1 MTDSFTDKF
10 KLNTDASLAQ
20 AGLFTIQAGHG
31 FASMLVRGI
40 CARAASAEALANW
53 RIYLPSHRACQTIQ
67 AAFLDY
73 MDGQPVMLPSL
84 VPLGEGDEFTEE
96 IFDEIVSGKT
106 QILPAEIS
114 TTQRQFMLA
123 RLIGA
128 MRIGGQSIS
137 QKQALILAADLARLM
152 DQMRQAEVTADQID
166 QIIPDRFSSHW
177 QDIVRFLDIIMRL
190 WPDLLGR
197 LGRLDPVEKK
207 LKIVEMLTD
216 SWQTSPPAHPVVIAG
231 STGSLASTLKMM
243 QAVLGLPAGMVV
255 LPGLSNQIDDDDDI
269 EAICQDSGHPQH
281 QLFSLLQQLDMRPAQ
296 VGEFYAMP
304 DGQTDGQKDGYLE
317 QRRALWQ
324 EVFRPYRQTYLWR
337 RMDKSDTRLSEKAV
351 EGISLTGCRDRHHE
365 ADIIAGLM
373 RKTLEETEHTALL
386 VTPDRKLARG
396 VRAALLR
403 WGLDVEDSAGEP
415 LGQTRTGSYL
425 GLIAQWAC
433 SGGDAHRLLAL
444 GKHIFSCGGLEMS
457 AFNRQIRQIETAIL
471 RRTLPQAGADA
482 IACYLDEADDGG
494 RMASFYR
501 THILAPLQ
509 PLAEVMALPAVSLSQ
524 LANAHGRAAELLAQT
539 DRQDQALLTLWGEP
553 DGKSAANLLS
563 EMALY
568 GEDILLKPSEYAD
581 YFQQLAAHI
590 PVRKKWRSHPRLAI
604 LGTVEARM
612 QSADLV
618 ILGGL
623 NEGMWPPAPDNSPWI
638 NQEIRG
644 ELGLP
649 DRQWRTGLSAHDF
662 FMLAHSP
669 KLVITR
675 SETAD
680 EGTAIASRWWQR
692 LQAVLQATRLDRRL
706 FPEVPADIQAGFEKL
721 VPEAASP
728 CQMPAPCPELSVRP
742 RRLWATDMD
751 VLISDPY
758 AIYAKYILG
767 LRPLDDVDRPADAAL
782 RGTIFHDCLA
792 EFLATYP
799 AGNLPEDAQDR
810 LEAMAD
816 KQFSAYAG
824 NVQITRFWRA
834 SFRQIARWFVEQE
847 TDRRKYITHS
857 LTEVKGKIDI
867 GTGSGALSI
876 GAKADRLDFTADNLC
891 HVIDYKTG
899 TPPSKTQVSKGRAT
913 QLMIEAFIARAGAF
927 DGQNNAVPVE
937 IDRLE
942 YWQLSGKEKL
952 AGEIKDV
959 TPAPFD
965 PDSYFDNLT
974 ALIRWFDNP
983 ASTYPSEPDS
993 QNRPRFSHYRHL
1005 ARVREWRNHEVG
1017 DDDR

>member
-1 MTDSFTDKF
+1 M
-10 KLNTDASLAQ
+10 DASLSQ
-20 AGLFTIQAGHG
+20 SGLFTIKAGHG
-31 FASMLVRGI
+31 FAEMLVRGI
-40 CARAASAEALANW
+40 CARAGSAEALATW

-67 AAFLDY
+67 AAFLEY

-84 VPLGEGDEFTEE
+84 MPLGEGDELTEE
-96 IFDEIVSGKT
+96 IFDEIVSGHT

-128 MRIGGQSIS
+128 MRIGGQNIS

-152 DQMRQAEVTADQID
+152 DQMRQADITAEQLD
-166 QIIPDRFSSHW
+166 QIIPDRFSTHW

-190 WPDLLGR
+190 WPELLGR

-207 LKIVEMLTD
+207 LKIVEMLTN

-231 STGSLASTLKMM
+231 STGSLPSTLKMM
-243 QAVLGLPAGMVV
+243 RAVLGLPAGMVV
-255 LPGLSNQIDDDDDI
+255 LPGLANQIDSDDDI
-269 EAICQDSGHPQH
+269 DAISTDSGHPQH
-281 QLFSLLQQLDMRPAQ
+281 QLFSLLEQLDMRPSQ
-296 VGEFYAMP
+296 VADFCAEA
-304 DGQTDGQKDGYLE
+304 DTQTGSNML

-324 EVFRPYRQTYLWR
+324 EVFRPYRQTHLWR
-337 RMDKSDTRLSEKAV
+337 RSDKGQTSLSEQAV
-351 EGISLTGCRDRHHE
+351 EGISLMGCRDRYHE

-373 RKTLEETEHTALL
+373 RKTLESKQKTALL

-415 LGQTRTGSYL
+415 LGQSRTGSYL
-425 GLIAQWAC
+425 GLVAQWAC
-433 SGGDAHRLLAL
+433 TGGDAHRLLAL
-444 GKHIFSCGGLEMS
+444 AKHKFASGGLEMA
-457 AFNRQIRQIETAIL
+457 AFNRQIRRIETAIL
-471 RRTLPQAGADA
+471 RRTLPSAGAEA
-482 IACYLDEADDGG
+482 IATYLDEFDDDG
-494 RMASFYR
+494 RLADFYR
-501 THILAPLQ
+501 AHILAPLQ
-509 PLAEVMALPAVSLSQ
+509 PLAEVMALPSASLSQ
-524 LANAHGRAAELLAQT
+524 LADAHGKSAEMLAQT
-539 DRQDQALLTLWGEP
+539 DQQDEALLTLWGEA
-553 DGKSAANLLS
+553 DGRIAAQLLS

-568 GEDILLKPSEYAD
+568 GDDIMLKPFEYAD
-581 YFQQLAAHI
+581 YFQQLAANI

-623 NEGMWPPAPDNSPWI
+623 NEGIWPPAPDTSPWI

-644 ELGLP
+644 ALGLP
-649 DRQWRTGLSAHDF
+649 DRHWRTGLSAHDF

-669 KLVITR
+669 NLVITR

-680 EGTAIASRWWQR
+680 EGTATASRWWQR
-692 LQAVLQATRLDRRL
+692 LEAVLLATRLDRRL
-706 FPEVPADIQAGFEKL
+706 YSRLPADIQAGFEGL
-721 VPEAASP
+721 VPDAASP
-728 CQMPAPCPELSVRP
+728 CQMPAPCPALSVRP
-742 RRLWATDMD
+742 RTLWATDMD

-792 EFLATYP
+792 TFLAAYP
-799 AGNLPEDAQDR
+799 DGDLPDDAQGR
-810 LEAMAD
+810 LESIAD
-816 KQFSAYAG
+816 NYFSAFAS
-824 NVQITRFWRA
+824 NVKITRFWRA
-834 SFRQIARWFVEQE
+834 SFSQIARWFIEQE
-847 TDRRKYITHS
+847 TERRKYITYS

-867 GTGSGALSI
+867 DVDEGAVSI

-899 TPPSKTQVSKGRAT
+899 TPPTKAQVTKGRAT

-927 DGQNNAVPVE
+927 DGQNDTGSVE

-942 YWQLSGKEKL
+942 YWQLSGKEQL
-952 AGEIKDV
+952 AGQIKDV
-959 TPAPFD
+959 TPTAFD
-965 PDSYFDNLT
+965 PDSYFEDLT
-974 ALIRWFDNP
+974 SLIRWFDDP
-983 ASTYPSEPDS
+983 AASYPSEPDS
-993 QNRPRFSHYRHL
+993 QNRPRFSNYRHL
-1005 ARVREWRNHEVG
+1005 ARVREWRRHEVG
-1017 DDDR
+1017 DDDK